1 MVNNKAKEDII
12 LNLNLILLCILPL
25 AIIISPVLS
34 ETIIILICIL
44 FLTSSYLRN
53 DWGFL
58 KDKIIKYLFIIYIFL
73 LINLVFSEN
82 FYLSFLRNIFF
93 IKYIFFIAS
102 IKHCINNKKKFN
114 IITILWSVI
123 VIATIANIYY
133 QWVFGKDIFGF
144 QDRDPLRFN
153 GFFRKENAST
163 FIGSFLFVSLFFLFK
178 KNKKNYI
185 ILAIISLVI
194 LGCFISG
201 GRAPFLRILFSVT
214 LILFLINLEFKKK
227 LIIFSIII
235 LILTFILTLN
245 EKTRIR
251 YIYQLFGSQD
261 NFSFKEFKN
270 NFTETSNHYGH
281 FVTAYNIF
289 IDNKWF
295 GAGNKNFRILC
306 SNQKY
311 TSDGYQVFSYNRACS
326 THPHQIYLELLS
338 EHGLIGSLAILSIF
352 FLIFYNFYKYCKNE
366 KKNFILFPLC
376 FLISN
381 FLPLIPTGS
390 FFTNSFQTLFWTV
403 FGFTYLLYNNR
414 ILNKLK

>member
-34 ETIIILICIL
+34 ETSIFLICIL
-44 FLTSSYLRN
+44 FLTISYLRN

-123 VIATIANIYY
+123 VIAAVANIYY
-133 QWVFGKDIFGF
+133 QWVLGKDIFGF

-163 FIGSFLFVSLFFLFK
+163 FIGSFLFISIFFLFK
-178 KNKKNYI
+178 KNNKNYTI
-185 ILAIISLVI
+185 IALISLIV

-201 GRAPFLRILFSVT
+201 GRAPFLRILFSVV

-227 LIIFSIII
+227 IITFSIII
-235 LILTFILTLN
+235 LILTSILTLN

-251 YIYQLFGSQD
+251 YIYQLFNSTDQ
-261 NFSFKEFKN
+261 FSFKIFKD
-270 NFTETSNHYGH
+270 NFVQTSPHYGH

-289 IDNKWF
+289 IDNKWL
-295 GAGNKNFRILC
+295 GIGNKNFRILC

-311 TSDGYQVFSYNRACS
+311 ATDGYQVFSYNRACS

-338 EHGLIGSLAILSIF
+338 EHGLIGTLGILIPLL
-352 FLIFYNFYKYCKNE
+352 LIFYNFYKFY
-366 KKNFILFPLC
+366 KKEENYLILFPLC

-381 FLPLIPTGS
+381 FLPLLPTGS
-390 FFTNSFQTLFWTV
+390 FFSNSFQSLFWIV
-403 FGFTYLLYNNR
+403 FGFTYLLYNNKVF
-414 ILNKLK
+414 NK

>member
-1 MVNNKAKEDII
+1 MINIKTKEDVI
-12 LNLNLILLCILPL
+12 LNLNFNLLLILPL
-25 AIIISPVLS
+25 AIIISPVFS
-34 ETIIILICIL
+34 EIIIFLICVL
-44 FLTSSYLRN
+44 FLTKNYLYN
-53 DWGFL
+53 DWSFL

-73 LINLVFSEN
+73 LINLFFSDN

-93 IKYIFFIAS
+93 FKYILFIAA

-114 IITILWSVI
+114 IITLAWSVI
-123 VIATIANIYY
+123 IIVAVANIYY
-133 QWVFGKDIFGF
+133 QWVFGKDFFGF

-163 FIGSFLFVSLFFLFK
+163 FIGSFLFISLFFLFK
-178 KNKKNYI
+178 KNKKNFI
-185 ILAIISLVI
+185 ILAIISLI
-194 LGCFISG
+194 IFNCFISG
-201 GRAPFLRILFSVT
+201 GRAPFLRILFTIT

-227 LIIFSIII
+227 LIIFSSII
-235 LILTFILTLN
+235 LIFTSTLILN

-251 YIYQLFGSQD
+251 YIYQLFDSQD
-261 NFSFKEFKN
+261 TFSFKQFKH

-295 GAGNKNFRILC
+295 GVGNKNFRVLC

-311 TSDGYQVFSYNRACS
+311 TGDGYQVFSYYRACS

-338 EHGLIGSLAILSIF
+338 EHGFIGSLAILSML
-352 FLIFYNFYKYCKNE
+352 FLIFYNFYKYCKNK
-366 KKNFILFPLC
+366 KKNLILFPLC

-390 FFTNSFQTLFWTV
+390 FFSNSFQTLFWTV
-403 FGFTYLLYNNR
+403 FGFTYLLYNNK
-414 ILNKLK
+414 ILNK

>member
-34 ETIIILICIL
+34 ETSIFLICIL
-44 FLTSSYLRN
+44 FLTISYLRN

-123 VIATIANIYY
+123 VIAAVANIYY
-133 QWVFGKDIFGF
+133 QWVLGKDIFGF

-163 FIGSFLFVSLFFLFK
+163 FIGSFLFISIFFLFK
-178 KNKKNYI
+178 KNNKNYTI
-185 ILAIISLVI
+185 IALISLIV

-201 GRAPFLRILFSVT
+201 GRAPFLRILFSVV

-227 LIIFSIII
+227 IITFSIII
-235 LILTFILTLN
+235 LILTSILTLN

-251 YIYQLFGSQD
+251 YIYQLFNSTDQ
-261 NFSFKEFKN
+261 FSFKIFKD
-270 NFTETSNHYGH
+270 NFVQTSPHYGH

-289 IDNKWF
+289 IDNKWL
-295 GAGNKNFRILC
+295 GIGNKNFRILC

-311 TSDGYQVFSYNRACS
+311 ATDGYQVFSYNRACS

-338 EHGLIGSLAILSIF
+338 EHGLIGTLGILIPLL
-352 FLIFYNFYKYCKNE
+352 LIFYNFYKFY
-366 KKNFILFPLC
+366 KKEENYLILFPLC

-381 FLPLIPTGS
+381 FLPLLPTGS
-390 FFTNSFQTLFWTV
+390 FFSNSFQSLFWIV
-403 FGFTYLLYNNR
+403 FGFTYLLYNNKVF
-414 ILNKLK
+414 I

>member
-34 ETIIILICIL
+34 ETIIFLICIL
-44 FLTSSYLRN
+44 FLTISYLRN

-123 VIATIANIYY
+123 IIAAVANIYY
-133 QWVFGKDIFGF
+133 QWVSGKDIFGF

-163 FIGSFLFVSLFFLFK
+163 FIGSFLFISIFFLFK
-178 KNKKNYI
+178 KNNKNYTI
-185 ILAIISLVI
+185 IALISLIV

-201 GRAPFLRILFSVT
+201 GRAPFLRILFSVV

-227 LIIFSIII
+227 IITFSIII
-235 LILTFILTLN
+235 LILTSILTLN

-251 YIYQLFGSQD
+251 YIYQLFNSTDQ
-261 NFSFKEFKN
+261 FSFKIFKDN
-270 NFTETSNHYGH
+270 YVQTSPHYGH

-289 IDNKWF
+289 IDNKWL
-295 GAGNKNFRILC
+295 GIGNKNFRILC

-311 TSDGYQVFSYNRACS
+311 ATDGYQIFSYNRACS

-338 EHGLIGSLAILSIF
+338 EHGLIGTLGILIPL
-352 FLIFYNFYKYCKNE
+352 FLIFYNFYKFY
-366 KKNFILFPLC
+366 KKEENYLILFPLC

-381 FLPLIPTGS
+381 FLPLLPTGS
-390 FFTNSFQTLFWTV
+390 FFSNSFQSLFWIV
-403 FGFTYLLYNNR
+403 FGFAYLLYNNKVF
-414 ILNKLK
+414 NK